1 MPPFQPCKYA
11 VDHVEHALTEGCST
25 GVHIIAATFL
35 LPVGVVM
42 YTFVGGIKATFL
54 TDYFHTF
61 VITVVICFF
70 TIKVWLTPEI
80 SSPAALWEIIT
91 QLAVDRPVAGN
102 HGGSY
107 LTMTSKNVRSRS
119 TPYFCILVIC

>member
-1 MPPFQPCKYA
+1 MTPQEETDASICR
-11 VDHVEHALTEGCST
+11 T
-25 GVHIIAATFL
+25 GMHIIAATFL
-35 LPVGVVM
+35 LPVGVIM

-61 VITVVICFF
+61 VITVIVCFF

-80 SSPAALWEIIT
+80 SSPGALFDTIT
-91 QLAVDRPVAGN
+91 RLAVDRPVSGN

-107 LTMTSKNVRSRS
+107 LTMTSRDVRSDSHSIFGMHPANFYLRPS
-119 TPYFCILVIC
+119 FLV